1 MKPVDIKSSTYINSS
16 KEVNNEDPQLKIG
29 YIVRMSKYINIFSKG
44 YGLNWSEKFLWLE
57 KLKTLCCGH
66 KLLVILKEKKSFTK
80 NKSKRV

>member
-44 YGLNWSEKFLWLE
+44 YGLNWSEKFL
-57 KLKTLCCGH
+57 
-66 KLLVILKEKKSFTK
+66 
-80 NKSKRV
+80 